1 MKENGRTAE
10 RNGEQF
16 ISAKVQYKLLA
27 DMAEALTAVYYLAG
41 GVSLGKSFLG
51 AIGVNLSSAKEE
63 EKVPEKHV
71 SMKLSAYDED
81 ELIIPPEFDDKLKE
95 LLRNGRTAS
104 YSTNSK
110 TGMTTTSAAYSNR
123 RFSAQM
129 NESNLKA
136 LESQLGYHFNDV
148 GLLMEA
154 LTHASMQNC
163 RSNERLEFYGDAIL
177 DFCVVYMLYTGN
189 PYLQQG
195 ELSQYKSCI
204 TCNKMLA
211 QFAVRLGLHKYL
223 LQCSFSLADVLDKI
237 SQLVVDRCNSSANTI
252 KQDCDNED
260 EKQHVSKKVRRVD
273 LELPTDVK
281 FLADAF
287 EAIIAAI
294 YIDSG
299 SSLDTICNVIRNL
312 KMIPDEYLRLN
323 L

>member
-1 MKENGRTAE
+1 MKENGRNAE
-10 RNGEQF
+10 RNGERF
-16 ISAKVQYKLLA
+16 VSANVQYKLLA

-63 EKVPEKHV
+63 EKHA

-95 LLRNGRTAS
+95 LLRNGSTAS
-104 YSTNSK
+104 YSSCTSSSNSK
-110 TGMTTTSAAYSNR
+110 TGMTTTTAAYFNR

-136 LESQLGYHFNDV
+136 LELQLGYHFNDV

-211 QFAVRLGLHKYL
+211 QFAVRLELHKYL
-223 LQCSFSLADVLDKI
+223 LQCSFSLADI
-237 SQLVVDRCNSSANTI
+237 SQLVVNRCNSSANTI
-252 KQDCDNED
+252 KQDYENED
-260 EKQHVSKKVRRVD
+260 EKQHVSEKVRRVD

-299 SSLDTICNVIRNL
+299 SSLDTICDVIRNL
-312 KMIPDEYLRLN
+312 KMIPDEYLRFPV
-323 L
+323 